1 MCSKNLK
8 GCHEKCVNGREKI
21 LKENPLT
28 VNKNGINSRHCS
40 FHIYFNFCHF
50 LALNVCAMQDFVFT
64 LALGQIT
71 YNQSLQR
78 ESL

>member
-1 MCSKNLK
+1 MCPRKK
-8 GCHEKCVNGREKI
+8 KI
-21 LKENPLT
+21 LKKTPLT
-28 VNKNGINSRHCS
+28 LILDIVASIL
-40 FHIYFNFCHF
+40 YFNFCHF
-50 LALNVCAMQDFVFT
+50 LALCVCAMQDFVFT